1 MKLNTENIKRGPLTT
16 ITGLILILSGIA
28 SVFIQSVG
36 ATWSEALIVI
46 SAGIALLF
54 LNDKNDPQAPTTN
67 VEIKGNATINTP
79 SKEDPGSVTG
89 HSLAF
94 VWVAVF
100 LTSALL
106 FFSSC
111 STIRVPNSEDRAS
124 RVVAKNI
131 RQNEAIF
138 TAFPDIR
145 EIRNVGVTL
154 PEVVFE
160 TDTVY
165 KTVVDPSHLERIAAL
180 EELIANS
187 GNPEAITRWREY
199 IDNKPPDYTDGVYKF
214 ESELF
219 LSEVSLKGGQIS
231 NRVTIK
237 ERDVQSPQAII
248 REVKKTSLFDWSLR
262 IIFIAALIFVV
273 LLFVRRRGI

>member
-1 MKLNTENIKRGPLTT
+1 

-54 LNDKNDPQAPTTN
+54 LNDKDDPKAPTTN

-79 SKEDPGSVTG
+79 SKEDPGSIAETKGPG

-106 FFSSC
+106 CFSSC

-145 EIRNVGVTL
+145 EI
-154 PEVVFE
+154 
-160 TDTVY
+160 
-165 KTVVDPSHLERIAAL
+165 
-180 EELIANS
+180 
-187 GNPEAITRWREY
+187 
-199 IDNKPPDYTDGVYKF
+199 
-214 ESELF
+214 
-219 LSEVSLKGGQIS
+219 
-231 NRVTIK
+231 
-237 ERDVQSPQAII
+237 
-248 REVKKTSLFDWSLR
+248 
-262 IIFIAALIFVV
+262 
-273 LLFVRRRGI
+273 